1 MNSSLIERFNL
12 NFVMNWILTLN
23 VCILSA
29 ASSSAIS
36 IQSYENVSSLV
47 INLLDGYDRRQRPV
61 LNQSFPVYVKV
72 SFQILALVVS
82 HNML

>member
-36 IQSYENVSSLV
+36 GQSYEHVSSLV
-47 INLLDGYDRRQRPV
+47 TNLLDGYDRRQRPV

-82 HNML
+82 PNML